1 MGIFA
6 HRPHGKRIRH
16 RCVTNVGPALVGALL
31 VMSGGCSDSTP
42 TSTSPSIT
50 GVSESQLGSGY
61 ARGPNIVI
69 EFVGTAQGETREV
82 DGRPME
88 CFDLDV
94 IDPRTGRVIGEGS
107 DCLDLNDIAGDPTTG
122 PFAISNIQ
130 FFHLQGGFVK
140 SSLRTT
146 ISPVVE
152 ASSPGNTHITG
163 DAPGGAILEGT
174 GRFRRLEG
182 GVARLSGAVNM
193 SQFFSNNIITFNCI
207 FVLSPG

>member
-6 HRPHGKRIRH
+6 HRPHGKRIRR

-69 EFVGTAQGETREV
+69 EFVGTAQGEMREV
-82 DGRPME
+82 DGILMD

-107 DCLDLNDIAGDPTTG
+107 DCLDLNSIVGDPLG
-122 PFAISNIQ
+122 GEGFALSNTQ
-130 FFHLQGGFVK
+130 FFHLRGGFVK

-146 ISPVVE
+146 IQPVVE
-152 ASSPGNTHITG
+152 ASSAGNTHITG
-163 DAPGGAILEGT
+163 DAPGGEILEGT
-174 GRFRRLEG
+174 GRFRGLEG
-182 GVARLSGAVNM
+182 GVARLSGAVDL
-193 SQFFSNNIITFNCI
+193 SQFDSNIITFNCI
-207 FVLSPG
+207 FVLSHD